1 VEEGLALVA
10 WLSIEFILVYTGKGL
25 ITAISLGRWRGER
38 ISKNEGRIYS
48 AAGALSF
55 IREGRRVITTNGLLF
70 AGLIF
75 YVTLAVLLVYA
86 TTR

>member
-1 VEEGLALVA
+1 VEEGIALVA
-10 WLSIEFILVYTGKGL
+10 WLSIEFILLYTGKGL
-25 ITAISLGRWRGER
+25 IAAISLGRWRGEQ
-38 ISKNEGRIYS
+38 ISKSEGRIYS

-75 YVTLAVLLVYA
+75 YITLAVLVVYV